1 MHLTSWTGRASFC
14 SLALALMVGCGQQPA
29 SQPQA
34 SDQEAGVSES
44 SAQQA
49 AAEPQK
55 RLAEADGEQIAAP
68 AKSAPITDDQVQ
80 PATAVSPAP
89 NIDATATP
97 QLPTGPG
104 ALLPLEEAIDSGQS
118 MPQPQFTE
126 QHIKTCKVVVGDQF
140 PKLELA
146 DAGGQSQN
154 FAELLGEKLTVVV
167 FWNSKLPT
175 SLEELADLENR
186 YVREFGAQGMKV
198 IGVNVNDK
206 PEVAKELA
214 EQTGAQFPE
223 LSDATGQAF
232 ASVAREKLPRTYLLD
247 SSGKILWFD
256 VEYSRTTRQQ
266 LLSAIRYSLAQK

>member
-1 MHLTSWTGRASFC
+1 MHFTSWTSRANVLT
-14 SLALALMVGCGQQPA
+14 LALVLLGGCAQQPA

-34 SDQEAGVSES
+34 AGEQADEAP
-44 SAQQA
+44 AAQA
-49 AAEPQK
+49 AAEPQQ
-55 RLAEADGEQIAAP
+55 LPIETSAERAAAAVSIAD
-68 AKSAPITDDQVQ
+68 DHVQ
-80 PATAVSPAP
+80 PATAVAPAP
-89 NIDATATP
+89 AIDATAKP
-97 QLPTGPG
+97 ELPTGPG

-146 DAGGQSQN
+146 DVSGQSQN
-154 FAELLGEKLTVVV
+154 FADLLGEKLTVVV

-175 SLEELADLENR
+175 SLEELADLEKR
-186 YVREFGAQGMKV
+186 YVREFGEQGLNV

-214 EQTGAQFPE
+214 EQVGAMFPE

-232 ASVAREKLPRTYLLD
+232 ASVASAKLPRTYLLD
-247 SSGKILWFD
+247 ASGKILWFD
-256 VEYSRTTRQQ
+256 IEYSRTTRQQ